1 MLNAGCFAV
10 AYGYVAGYL
19 LVFFQDVGIF
29 DFSVA
34 DSCPA
39 AVKTYALGEEYQGF
53 TIVAYLL
60 VESWGFFPGCDYVG
74 VYSAEFSIG
83 RKP

>member
-1 MLNAGCFAV
+1 MTAALKGLSVKLSIRENPVSVNPDFADSEGFAFVLDTRSLAV

-19 LVFFQDVGIF
+19 LVFFENVSVF

-39 AVKTYALGEEYQGF
+39 AVKTYALGEEN
-53 TIVAYLL
+53 
-60 VESWGFFPGCDYVG
+60 
-74 VYSAEFSIG
+74 
-83 RKP
+83 

>member
-1 MLNAGCFAV
+1 MGGFYSFFIPLRAVFLNVADLLEGFAFVLDTRSLAV

-19 LVFFQDVGIF
+19 LVFFENVSVF

-39 AVKTYALGEEYQGF
+39 AVKTYALGEEN
-53 TIVAYLL
+53 
-60 VESWGFFPGCDYVG
+60 
-74 VYSAEFSIG
+74 
-83 RKP
+83 